1 MKFGW
6 SSSSTQQEQNNE
18 IINFSCYSNNQLIDQ
33 FNSNNWNSLSADNR
47 IGLIQEM
54 ENRTALEQGREPAM
68 VVSSDRPGSYGSY
81 NSLSNQMSI
90 NVNSFSSY
98 ETLDSF
104 YHESNH
110 AFEAFCIEHGI
121 GYDKHTLD
129 MMAVEN
135 SRDQNG
141 NLYNYAQQSPFYD
154 MQCNELDS
162 NNKAAQS
169 MMAHSDSFKSD
180 PAFYSYIAERSSHFT
195 AVNDALDNC
204 SEMRTSLQNDQ
215 VYTSY
220 VRGDIDQEQY
230 ESLRDNINDET
241 FVDQTVQA
249 SHDIG
254 AQINDLFNELSNE
267 YGNEVTSD
275 NSQEVATASEGISTD
290 LGNDDN
296 SQDIDSGASIDPD

>member
-6 SSSSTQQEQNNE
+6 SSSSTQHEQNHE
-18 IINFSCYSNNQLIDQ
+18 AINFSSYSNSQLIDQ
-33 FNSNNWNSLSADNR
+33 FNSNNWNALSADNR
-47 IGLIQEM
+47 IGLVQEM

-98 ETLDSF
+98 ETLDTF

-110 AFEAFCIEHGI
+110 AYQAHCVEKGV
-121 GYDKHTLD
+121 GYDAHTLD

-135 SRDQNG
+135 ARDQNG

-169 MMAHSDSFKSD
+169 MMAHSDSFKND
-180 PAFYSYIAERSSHFT
+180 PAYQSYIAERNEHFT
-195 AVNDALDNC
+195 GVNNALDNH
-204 SEMRTSLQNDQ
+204 SDMRVSMQNDQ
-215 VYTSY
+215 AYTSY
-220 VRGDIDQEQY
+220 VRGDIGQEQY
-230 ESLRDNINDET
+230 ENLSNNINDET
-241 FVDQTVQA
+241 FIDQTVQE
-249 SHDIG
+249 SYDVG
-254 AQINDLFNELSNE
+254 SQISDLHSELSAA
-267 YGNEVTSD
+267 YGNEISSD
-275 NSQEVATASEGISTD
+275 NSIEAGNVSEGVTAD
-290 LGNDDN
+290 YGNDGSGQDN
-296 SQDIDSGASIDPD
+296 DNGASMDID